1 MIRCVVWVSLCLMAV
16 LAGCGESESETNV
29 ITPYQGDA
37 MVSEREGNVGDREL
51 IEEVPRVN
59 LAPTPFSGLLSDLR
73 GRGVRATPGSVAPSG
88 GGVVGVDEE
97 IEGVGSSE
105 GQVMSDGSGESP
117 GKVVV
122 PGGAVGSPVVVQEDV
137 GGRHAMATVVPVQ
150 ESERAPIVEATAVAA
165 REEFAGNCKICESA
179 EGSTPEQRAVF
190 FGSIDYADFVR
201 VGNYSSWVA
210 EGRAIRVPVSLG
222 ESELVPCEE
231 DVLGNSLL
239 EGQNPTLNDYSHLVY
254 VFVEREGG
262 RRGCV
267 GLSKDI
273 DLNDIDRTVLV
284 GDAVDG
290 WRPASMDVAL
300 EFLTDEKRSTSS
312 VAYSRLPSR
321 GGETVGFPIPGES
334 LLCGPDALP
343 LAFWDDR
350 NGFHSVSKDDRLE
363 LYPRASDEDAVGAV
377 GTGWFFV
384 LYTDETRRLVE
395 AFCWRVPNWPDVP
408 VRRCPI
414 CQTGLR

>member
-1 MIRCVVWVSLCLMAV
+1 MVGFLIVVSLFVAV
-16 LAGCGESESETNV
+16 VLTGCGGDDEPVV
-29 ITPYQGDA
+29 ITPYQGDV
-37 MVSEREGNVGDREL
+37 MVSDGGGNVGEREL

-59 LAPTPFSGLLSDLR
+59 LAPTPFSGLLQDLQ

-117 GKVVV
+117 GEVV
-122 PGGAVGSPVVVQEDV
+122 PPRGAVSSVVAVSAAESV
-137 GGRHAMATVVPVQ
+137 AGNHAMATVVPVL

-165 REEFAGNCKICESA
+165 RERFSATCTACESA
-179 EGSTPEQRAVF
+179 EGSSPAQRALF
-190 FGSIDYADFVR
+190 FQSINYADFVLA
-201 VGNYSSWVA
+201 GHYLDWVD
-210 EGRAIRVPVSLG
+210 EGRFIEVLLAPD
-222 ESELVPCEE
+222 ESEPVPCEE
-231 DVLGNSLL
+231 GVVGNSLSG
-239 EGQNPTLNDYSHLVY
+239 ENPTLNNYSHSVY
-254 VFVEREGG
+254 VFVEHEGG

-300 EFLTDEKRSTSS
+300 EFFTDEKRSNNS
-312 VAYSRLPSR
+312 VAYSRLPR
-321 GGETVGFPIPGES
+321 VEGETAGFPIDGEP
-334 LLCGPDALP
+334 LLCGPDYLP
-343 LAFWDDR
+343 IAFWDDR
-350 NGFHSVSKDDRLE
+350 NGFYAVSNDDRLA
-363 LYPRASDEDAVGAV
+363 LYPRASEENAAGAV
-377 GTGWFFV
+377 GTGWHFV
-384 LYTDETRRLVE
+384 LHTDENRSLVQ